1 MAMLTLLL
9 SALLAPQ
16 SPAPA
21 TTLVPAPTAGDYRK
35 WIEAIVPDA
44 TELAYL
50 DVGWRNRFWPAVQE
64 ARALGRPILFW
75 TMNGHPLGCT

>member
-1 MAMLTLLL
+1 MTMLSLLL
-9 SALLAPQ
+9 GALLAPQ
-16 SPAPA
+16 SPPPA
-21 TTLVPAPTAGDYRK
+21 SVPAPTAKDYRD

-50 DVGWRNRFWPAVQE
+50 EVGWRNRFWPAVQE
-64 ARALGRPILFW
+64 AKELGRPILFW

>member
-1 MAMLTLLL
+1 MTMLSLLL
-9 SALLAPQ
+9 GALLAPQ
-16 SPAPA
+16 SPPAAPP
-21 TTLVPAPTAGDYRK
+21 VPAPTAANYRQ
-35 WIEAIVPDA
+35 WIDAVVPDA

-50 DVGWRNRFWPAVQE
+50 DIGWRNAFWPAVQE